1 MVEARM
7 DLTCYLHPAWAPFI
21 RPAPSTRPWMDATP
35 EAFAYRC
42 LPLNIAN
49 AHGWE
54 ILNPHGFTA
63 QWNGTM
69 GVDAVT
75 VTPDPGAAP
84 DVRPALSLFG
94 QGMLTFHVEGLFR
107 TPPGWSL
114 WIGGSPN
121 RFKDALSPLTGVVET
136 DWSPFTFTMNW
147 RFTRPHTPVRFEAM
161 EPFGFIFPLER
172 AAVAGFRPRFAPLGD
187 DPELEEQFTAWSRSR
202 DDFHQR
208 MKTDAGA
215 LPSERWQKHYYRGRD
230 ISGRELAQDHMA
242 KLRLAPFDSASTPQ
256 VGEAPR
262 DDAGLV
268 DHPPA
273 LAEVEV
279 LRAALARRDA
289 LLEALER
296 QRALAPALSAIERVE
311 QITGDEFLQ
320 HYYAPARPVILGGQM
335 EGWPALTRWT
345 PAYLKAEAGRPGA
358 LTADIRPLPELLDT
372 GPQTR
377 HTVTAS
383 PAGAFVRLHQATAN
397 SLTCQV
403 RGARRVVL
411 MPPSETGRLYETGD
425 GFSAIAD
432 VEALT
437 PDTGAY
443 PRLAGARAYA
453 VDLKAGDILFAP
465 LGWWRQ
471 DRWLDEGVAIAFTGF
486 RWRNGQA

>member
-1 MVEARM
+1 MARM

-21 RPAPSTRPWMDATP
+21 RSAPSTRPWMDATP

-63 QWNGTM
+63 VWDGTT
-69 GVDAVT
+69 GVDAVM
-75 VTPDPGAAP
+75 VTPDPGAGP
-84 DVRPALSLFG
+84 DTRLALSLFG
-94 QGMLTFHVEGLFR
+94 QGVLTFHVEGLFR

-121 RFKDALSPLTGVVET
+121 RFKDALAPLTGVVET

-161 EPFGFIFPLER
+161 EPFGFVFPLER
-172 AAVAGFRPRFAPLGD
+172 AAVAGFKPKFAPLGD
-187 DPELEEQFTAWSRSR
+187 DPELQEQFTAWSRSR

-208 MKTDAGA
+208 MKKDAGV
-215 LPSERWQKHYYRGRD
+215 LPSERWQKHYYRGKD
-230 ISGRELAQDHMA
+230 IAGKDLAKDHIA
-242 KLRLAPFDSASTPQ
+242 KLRLAPFDAAAMPQ
-256 VGEAPR
+256 VPAAPR

-268 DHPPA
+268 EHAPA
-273 LAEVEV
+273 AAEAER
-279 LRAALARRDA
+279 LRAALARREWLA
-289 LLEALER
+289 ETLEH
-296 QRALAPALSAIERVE
+296 QRALVPALSAIERVE
-311 QITGDEFLQ
+311 AITGEEFLE
-320 HYYAPARPVILGGQM
+320 HYYAPARPVILGG
-335 EGWPALTRWT
+335 
-345 PAYLKAEAGRPGA
+345 
-358 LTADIRPLPELLDT
+358 LTADVGALAQFLDQGAEPAAAT
-372 GPQTR
+372 S
-377 HTVTAS
+377 A
-383 PAGAFVRLHQATAN
+383 AGAFVRLHQATTN
-397 SLTCQV
+397 SLTAQV
-403 RGARRVVL
+403 QGSRRLVL

-453 VDLKAGDILFAP
+453 VDLKPGDILFVP

-471 DRWLDEGVAIAFTGF
+471 DRAVDDGVCIAFTRF
-486 RWRNGQA
+486 HWPNGDVG

>member
-1 MVEARM
+1 MVKSRM

-63 QWNGTM
+63 TWNGTM

-75 VTPDPGAAP
+75 VTPDPGAGP
-84 DVRPALSLFG
+84 NTRMALSLFG

-161 EPFGFIFPLER
+161 EPFGFVFPLER
-172 AAVAGFRPRFAPLGD
+172 AAVAGFTPRFAPLSD
-187 DPELEEQFTAWSRSR
+187 DPQLEEQFTAWSRSR

-208 MKTDAGA
+208 MKTDAGT
-215 LPSERWQKHYYRGRD
+215 LPSERWQKHYYRGKD
-230 ISGRELAQDHMA
+230 ISGKDLAKDHMA
-242 KLRLAPFDSASTPQ
+242 KLRLTPFDSAATPQ
-256 VGEAPR
+256 VPPAPR
-262 DDAGLV
+262 DDAGMIEQT
-268 DHPPA
+268 A
-273 LAEVEV
+273 SSSEMEQ
-279 LRAALARRDA
+279 LRAALARREWLA
-289 LLEALER
+289 EALER
-296 QRALAPALSAIERVE
+296 QRALVPGLSAIERVE
-311 QITGDEFLQ
+311 AITGEEFLE
-320 HYYAPARPVILGGQM
+320 HYYAPARPVILGG
-335 EGWPALTRWT
+335 PA
-345 PAYLKAEAGRPGA
+345 AEPGA
-358 LTADIRPLPELLDT
+358 LAQVLDKDVE
-372 GPQTR
+372 PAVATR
-377 HTVTAS
+377 A
-383 PAGAFVRLHQATAN
+383 AGDFVRLRQETAN
-397 SLTCQV
+397 SLTAQV
-403 RGARRVVL
+403 SGSRRLVL
-411 MPPSETGRLYETGD
+411 IPPSETGRLYETGD

-437 PDTGAY
+437 PGTGAY

-453 VDLKAGDILFAP
+453 VDLKAGDILFVP

-471 DRWLDEGVAIAFTGF
+471 ERMVEDGVSIAFTRF
-486 RWRNGQA
+486 RWPNGEG